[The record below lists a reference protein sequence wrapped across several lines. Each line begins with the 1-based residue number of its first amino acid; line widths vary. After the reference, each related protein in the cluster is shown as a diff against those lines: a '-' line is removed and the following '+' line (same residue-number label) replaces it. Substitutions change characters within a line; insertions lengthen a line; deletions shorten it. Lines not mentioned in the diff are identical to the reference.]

1 MCSGSAFCI
10 SYLTKWLFYVKC
22 AACLWKFFLKVWTF
36 FKFDISLVSQLG
48 LSGYQCFKSHG
59 MGLSFYSNGTWCTA
73 ILSCPDTEDRRCPK
87 MSLLGHWDVGETVL
101 SWHMRWYRLG
111 VLQDI
116 PLRLESLLVIII
128 AMVSSLCLVGYL
140 SILKKKL
147 IFFSLVTLP
156 VCSLWFSLLHSF
168 LVDDLLS

>member
-1 MCSGSAFCI
+1 MSQDVPIGTLGCWRNGPV
-10 SYLTKWLFYVKC
+10 LTHEMVPC
-22 AACLWKFFLKVWTF
+22 
-36 FKFDISLVSQLG
+36 
-48 LSGYQCFKSHG
+48 
-59 MGLSFYSNGTWCTA
+59 
-73 ILSCPDTEDRRCPK
+73 
-87 MSLLGHWDVGETVL
+87 
-101 SWHMRWYRLG
+101 LG